1 MDENNT
7 YINKSEKEALE
18 IMENVSDIT
27 SDQLQALRENEEC
40 FQTCSDIAEAVI
52 GMQMEKNALSINTQQ
67 ALADFHRKH
76 LDRRNKKLYILWTS
90 VAGVAATIIIIL
102 VLRMMS
108 FSPESDIESIKV
120 FQADHAPQ
128 QVTLQVAGEEKV
140 EPLKKAVQSLPSST
154 VKLSPQKIAYNTIQ
168 TENKKI
174 RNMPILRGVFS
185 FIESL
190 VLGMQTLTYS
200 ASFFEDEE
208 VDKKKKEPMTE
219 EERRRQEQKEKKQE
233 NAMMG
238 GTVVLSIVLAVAVF
252 MMLPYYL
259 STLFQ
264 KVITSQWVIALLEGV
279 IRLVIFIGYVALISL
294 MKDIRRVYMYHGAE
308 HKCINCIEHGMDL
321 TVDNVRKS
329 SRFHKR
335 CGTSFLLIVM
345 LVSILFFMFIRVDS
359 PILRVVLRLL
369 LIPVIAG
376 VSYEFIRLAG
386 RSDNA
391 VVNLLSKPGLWLQ
404 GLTTKE
410 PDDEMIEVG
419 IASVEVVFDW
429 KPYVEEIRREMK

>member
-1 MDENNT
+1 MVFKMRYSGIGGQAVMEGVMMKNQKKYAVAVRKPDHE
-7 YINKSEKEALE
+7 IEVKVSEY
-18 IMENVSDIT
+18 T
-27 SDQLQALRENEEC
+27 
-40 FQTCSDIAEAVI
+40 
-52 GMQMEKNALSINTQQ
+52 G
-67 ALADFHRKH
+67 
-76 LDRRNKKLYILWTS
+76 
-90 VAGVAATIIIIL
+90 II
-102 VLRMMS
+102 R
-108 FSPESDIESIKV
+108 
-120 FQADHAPQ
+120 
-128 QVTLQVAGEEKV
+128 
-140 EPLKKAVQSLPSST
+140 
-154 VKLSPQKIAYNTIQ
+154 
-168 TENKKI
+168 NKKI
-174 RNMPILRGVFS
+174 RNMPILRGLFS

-200 ASFFEDEE
+200 ASFFEEE
-208 VDKKKKEPMTE
+208 EEDKKKKEPMTE

-264 KVITSQWVIALLEGV
+264 KVITSQWVIALSEGV

-419 IASVEVVFDW
+419 IASVEAVFDW